1 MDSNDYCYA
10 RPSPNYLHYI
20 GNDLPTDSYGLCEG
34 DCDIDDDCIGSL
46 ICQESSGLTEIEGCT
61 GTIYPGQDYCR
72 GEPFLPSRSPVSSEP
87 TNSPSRRAPV
97 TFEPSSSPT
106 LPQLETVGNNGVPE
120 DSFPLGRC
128 QADCDDD
135 SDCEV
140 C

>member
-1 MDSNDYCYA
+1 MQFAVRYKCSACRIFSNISF
-10 RPSPNYLHYI
+10 PQTT
-20 GNDLPTDSYGLCEG
+20 LP
-34 DCDIDDDCIGSL
+34 
-46 ICQESSGLTEIEGCT
+46 
-61 GTIYPGQDYCR
+61 
-72 GEPFLPSRSPVSSEP
+72 P
-87 TNSPSRRAPV
+87 TKAPV